1 MDLFVKVLVTSSL
14 ALEAR
19 WIISYVNGN
28 SYTVTNSF
36 ADTAKSEYQAAT
48 YAVLVEAFAY

>member
-1 MDLFVKVLVTSSL
+1 VDLFVKVLVTSSL

-36 ADTAKSEYQAAT
+36 TDTEKPNTKPLHTQR
-48 YAVLVEAFAY
+48 